1 MRRLIRKQNGMT
13 AVGILIVLVV
23 LAGVVT
29 IVLRLFPL
37 YNEKFQVV
45 SALNTVVSQPDA
57 ASFTTKTAGKS
68 FMTSMAIT
76 DVARFTDYNIKDHLA
91 VIKPKKTGQ
100 PRILHLHYEA
110 RNKFFADI
118 EFVLVFDKKIPL
130 SGPGASE

>member
-1 MRRLIRKQNGMT
+1 MRRLFRKQSGMT
-13 AVGILIVLVV
+13 AVGILLILVV
-23 LAGVVT
+23 LAGAVT

-57 ASFTTKTAGKS
+57 AKFTTKKAGKS

-76 DVARFTDYNIKDHLA
+76 NIERFTDGNIKNHLV
-91 VIKPKKTGQ
+91 VIKPKKSGQ
-100 PRILHLHYEA
+100 PRVLHLHYEA

-130 SGPGASE
+130 SGPSASE